1 MLHLLTDLKH
11 SVNSVCFSADGDLLV
26 SGSDDKTLKVW
37 SKGSSGTFEC
47 QSTLRGDKAVHC
59 VSFSPD
65 GDMLAAGDGNFREG
79 NVRLYDVQTGEV
91 KSTLTGHT
99 RYVPAFPCSACS
111 QSRGVCSLSSD
122 EQVCLLR
129 RV

>member
-47 QSTLRGDKAVHC
+47 QSTL
-59 VSFSPD
+59 
-65 GDMLAAGDGNFREG
+65 
-79 NVRLYDVQTGEV
+79 
-91 KSTLTGHT
+91 TGHT
-99 RYVPAFPCSACS
+99 RYVPTLA
-111 QSRGVCSLSSD
+111 
-122 EQVCLLR
+122 LL
-129 RV
+129 VLKVVFC

>member
-1 MLHLLTDLKH
+1 MLHLLTDPKH

-26 SGSDDKTLKVW
+26 SGSYDKTLKIW
-37 SKGSSGTFEC
+37 SKGSSGNFEC
-47 QSTLRGDKAVHC
+47 KSTLRVDAGTFGVQS
-59 VSFSPD
+59 VSFSPK
-65 GDMLAAGDGNFREG
+65 GDVIAAGCSNGKIYLVDA
-79 NVRLYDVQTGEV
+79 LAGEV

-122 EQVCLLR
+122 EQAGLLR

>member
-26 SGSDDKTLKVW
+26 SGSDDKTLKIW
-37 SKGSSGTFEC
+37 SKGSSGNFEC
-47 QSTLRGDKAVHC
+47 KSTLRGDKEVHC

-65 GDMLAAGDGNFREG
+65 GDMLAAGDGDYQGG

-91 KSTLTGHT
+91 KSTLTGH
-99 RYVPAFPCSACS
+99 
-111 QSRGVCSLSSD
+111 SSW
-122 EQVCLLR
+122 
-129 RV
+129 